1 MIGRIKKCLIQFGQ
15 EDTLDDF
22 LPQQDKNQR
31 HLTLT
36 RNGFN
41 AYYLFIM
48 SCLSSKR
55 LIREKSIQRHLCSL
69 QQSQERRYLPNCC
82 CCCAAIFNKSGA
94 KRLFQ
99 EQGADKHRT
108 GPKKC
113 VAIQLFQI

>member
-69 QQSQERRYLPNCC
+69 QQSQECWYLP
-82 CCCAAIFNKSGA
+82 K
-94 KRLFQ
+94 
-99 EQGADKHRT
+99 
-108 GPKKC
+108 
-113 VAIQLFQI
+113 